1 MLRLSPWR
9 TEFQPDTPQSP
20 ITFSAPRAD
29 TPGGLLAL
37 LSSAVFTQAKVG
49 VTPGSSRSSAQPSQ
63 LRTLRAQRGLFGVCT
78 PILPCKSWQAKNGRV
93 TNVEVKL

>member
-1 MLRLSPWR
+1 MLSLSPWR
-9 TEFQPDTPQSP
+9 TEFQPDIPQSP

-37 LSSAVFTQAKVG
+37 LSSAAFTQAKVA
-49 VTPGSSRSSAQPSQ
+49 VTPGSSGSSARPSQ
-63 LRTLRAQRGLFGVCT
+63 LRTPRAQRGLFGVCT
-78 PILPCKSWQAKNGRV
+78 PTLPCKSWQAKNGRV